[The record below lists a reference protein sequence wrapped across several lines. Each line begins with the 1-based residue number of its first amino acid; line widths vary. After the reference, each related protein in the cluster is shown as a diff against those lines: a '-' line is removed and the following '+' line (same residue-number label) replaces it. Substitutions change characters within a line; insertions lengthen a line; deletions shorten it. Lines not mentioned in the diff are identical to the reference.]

1 MISLF
6 YKALRNS
13 VKSGATIKET
23 SINRGVNNKM
33 NLREKK
39 KKKIANNAM
48 MNVVEVDIEEAL
60 ETSEDPLL
68 LPEVTEV
75 VVQENTNL
83 VLKLVM
89 AKVNSAE
96 TKTTVLPETVIVV
109 VQVRQAIVA
118 EMKDA
123 DIDK

>member
-1 MISLF
+1 LWYF
-6 YKALRNS
+6 KALRS
-13 VKSGATIKET
+13 LVKSGATTKET

-48 MNVVEVDIEEAL
+48 MSVVDIEEAG

-68 LPEVTEV
+68 LPEGTEV
-75 VVQENTNL
+75 VAQENTKL
-83 VLKLVM
+83 VLQSIS
-89 AKVNSAE
+89 AKVISAE
-96 TKTTVLPETVIVV
+96 MTITALLEIVMV
-109 VQVRQAIVA
+109 VAQGHQAIVE
-118 EMKDA
+118 EMIGV

>member
-89 AKVNSAE
+89 AKVNSVE
-96 TKTTVLPETVIVV
+96 TMTTALLEIVIVV

-118 EMKDA
+118 EMTDA

>member
-89 AKVNSAE
+89 AKVNSVE
-96 TKTTVLPETVIVV
+96 TMTTGLLEIVIVV

-118 EMKDA
+118 EMTDA

>member
-1 MISLF
+1 
-6 YKALRNS
+6 
-13 VKSGATIKET
+13 
-23 SINRGVNNKM
+23 M

-48 MNVVEVDIEEAL
+48 MNVVEEDIEEAV
-60 ETSEDPLL
+60 ETSEDPHP

-83 VLKLVM
+83 VLKLIM
-89 AKVNSAE
+89 DKVNSVE
-96 TKTTVLPETVIVV
+96 TMTTARQEIAMVV

-118 EMKDA
+118 EMTDA
-123 DIDK
+123 DTDK

>member
-68 LPEVTEV
+68 LPEVTEE